1 MTTETR
7 HHTAPAVPSWV
18 DEQVIKTATHRG
30 EIIPRIA
37 DIVGKTTVSTTISM
51 EQTS

>member
-1 MTTETR
+1 MTTDAR
-7 HHTAPAVPSWV
+7 HHATPVVPPEI
-18 DEQVIKTATHRG
+18 DRRVIEAAIQRG

-37 DIVGKTTVSTTISM
+37 DIVGEVTVSTTISM